1 MAAVAL
7 RSCRRGLSQIL
18 SNRGLAASSSKLLG
32 GDRRHKSTVQ
42 YASRP
47 DLPKLAYRK
56 VKGKSPGVLFL
67 PGYGSNMNGQKA
79 ESLEE
84 FCRSLGH
91 SYLRFDY
98 TGHGASEGVLS
109 EGTIGTWK
117 KDVLFVLDELAEG
130 PQILVG
136 SSIGG
141 WLMLLAAIAR
151 PEKTAALVGISTAAD
166 HIVTSFNSLPLE
178 TRKEFEE
185 KGEWT
190 VPTKHSEEG
199 HYKFSM
205 DFLKEA
211 ENHCVLQSP
220 IPITCPVRLIH
231 GLKDEDVPWH
241 ISMQVAERVLS
252 PDVDVI
258 LRRHGQHRMSEKDDI
273 KLMVYTIDD
282 LIDKLTT
289 LV

>member
-1 MAAVAL
+1 ML
-7 RSCRRGLSQIL
+7 DFWHF
-18 SNRGLAASSSKLLG
+18 LLNI
-32 GDRRHKSTVQ
+32 
-42 YASRP
+42 
-47 DLPKLAYRK
+47 
-56 VKGKSPGVLFL
+56 FL
-67 PGYGSNMNGQKA
+67 KWICPCLIMQ
-79 ESLEE
+79 
-84 FCRSLGH
+84 
-91 SYLRFDY
+91 
-98 TGHGASEGVLS
+98 
-109 EGTIGTWK
+109 
-117 KDVLFVLDELAEG
+117 
-130 PQILVG
+130 
-136 SSIGG
+136 
-141 WLMLLAAIAR
+141 
-151 PEKTAALVGISTAAD
+151 
-166 HIVTSFNSLPLE
+166 

-190 VPTKHSEEG
+190 IPTKHSEEG

-205 DFLKEA
+205 DFLREA

-231 GLKDEDVPWH
+231 GIKDEDVPWH

>member
-1 MAAVAL
+1 M
-7 RSCRRGLSQIL
+7 S
-18 SNRGLAASSSKLLG
+18 
-32 GDRRHKSTVQ
+32 
-42 YASRP
+42 
-47 DLPKLAYRK
+47 
-56 VKGKSPGVLFL
+56 
-67 PGYGSNMNGQKA
+67 GQKA
-79 ESLEE
+79 EALEE
-84 FCRSLGH
+84 FCKSLGH

-98 TGHGASEGVLS
+98 TGSGQSEGVFADC
-109 EGTIGTWK
+109 TVGTWK
-117 KDVLFVLDELAEG
+117 KDVLYMLDELADG

-136 SSIGG
+136 SSMGG

-151 PEKTAALVGISTAAD
+151 PEKTKALVGISTAAD
-166 HIVTSFNSLPLE
+166 HFVTAFKTLPIE
-178 TRKEFEE
+178 VRKECED

-190 VPTKHSEEG
+190 LPSTHSEDG
-199 HYKFSM
+199 GYKLTM
-205 DFLKEA
+205 DFLAEA

-231 GLKDEDVPWH
+231 GLKDADVPWH

-252 PDVDVI
+252 ADVDII
-258 LRRHGQHRMSEKDDI
+258 LRRHGQHRMAEKDDI

>member
-7 RSCRRGLSQIL
+7 RSCWKGLGPL
-18 SNRGLAASSSKLLG
+18 LRNGGVANFTPKTLGGVRHKASS
-32 GDRRHKSTVQ
+32 VQ
-42 YASRP
+42 FASRP
-47 DLPKLAYRK
+47 ELPKLAYRK
-56 VKGKSPGVLFL
+56 VKGKSPGVVFL
-67 PGYGSNMNGQKA
+67 PGYGSNMSGSKA
-79 ESLEE
+79 EALEE
-84 FCRSLGH
+84 FCKSLGH
-91 SYLRFDY
+91 AYLRFDY
-98 TGHGASEGVLS
+98 TGHGQSEGVFE
-109 EGTIGTWK
+109 EGTIGSWK

-136 SSIGG
+136 SSMGG

-151 PEKTAALVGISTAAD
+151 PEKTVALVGISTAAD
-166 HIVTSFNSLPLE
+166 HFVTSWKSLSLE
-178 TRKEFEE
+178 ARKVFEE
-185 KGEWT
+185 TGIWT
-190 VPTKHSEEG
+190 VPTKHSDDG
-199 HYKFSM
+199 FYKFPVDM
-205 DFLKEA
+205 LKEA

-231 GLKDEDVPWH
+231 GLKDQEVPWH

-258 LRRHGQHRMSEKDDI
+258 LRRHGQHRMAEKDDI

-289 LV
+289 MV

>member
-1 MAAVAL
+1 MF
-7 RSCRRGLSQIL
+7 
-18 SNRGLAASSSKLLG
+18 
-32 GDRRHKSTVQ
+32 
-42 YASRP
+42 
-47 DLPKLAYRK
+47 DLQ
-56 VKGKSPGVLFL
+56 S
-67 PGYGSNMNGQKA
+67 
-79 ESLEE
+79 
-84 FCRSLGH
+84 
-91 SYLRFDY
+91 
-98 TGHGASEGVLS
+98 
-109 EGTIGTWK
+109 
-117 KDVLFVLDELAEG
+117 
-130 PQILVG
+130 
-136 SSIGG
+136 
-141 WLMLLAAIAR
+141 
-151 PEKTAALVGISTAAD
+151 
-166 HIVTSFNSLPLE
+166 
-178 TRKEFEE
+178 RKEFEE
-185 KGEWT
+185 KGEWS

-205 DFLKEA
+205 DFLREA

-289 LV
+289 LVWVRQGGVNLRGCWDKERKDCLLGSQPSRNLPNNGMLLCQIWPFIHLLFSLYAICHFNMPLHCKLHWKGSFPASCSLISSGCICMCSRLYGVLCWPSLGLPLLLSLPLFLFFDCFDPSLVS

>member
-1 MAAVAL
+1 MAAVVL
-7 RSCRRGLSQIL
+7 RSCCKGLGQTL
-18 SNRGLAASSSKLLG
+18 RNGGVASFPRKTWG
-32 GDRRHKSTVQ
+32 GVRHKSSVVQ
-42 YASRP
+42 FVTRQ

-56 VKGKSPGVLFL
+56 VKGKSPGVVFL
-67 PGYGSNMNGQKA
+67 PGYGSSMNGQKA
-79 ESLEE
+79 EALEE
-84 FCRSLGH
+84 FCKSLGH

-98 TGHGASEGVLS
+98 TGHGASEGVFK

-136 SSIGG
+136 SSMGG

-151 PEKTAALVGISTAAD
+151 PEKTVALVGISTAAD
-166 HIVTSFNSLPLE
+166 HFVTSFKSLSLE
-178 TRKEFEE
+178 ARKVFED
-185 KGEWT
+185 KGEWS
-190 VPTKHSEEG
+190 VPTKHSDDG
-199 HYKFSM
+199 LYTFSM
-205 DFLKEA
+205 DMLREA

-231 GLKDEDVPWH
+231 GLKDEEVPWH

-252 PDVDVI
+252 ADVDVI
-258 LRRHGQHRMSEKDDI
+258 LRRHGQHRMAEKDDI

>member
-1 MAAVAL
+1 MF
-7 RSCRRGLSQIL
+7 
-18 SNRGLAASSSKLLG
+18 
-32 GDRRHKSTVQ
+32 
-42 YASRP
+42 
-47 DLPKLAYRK
+47 DLQ
-56 VKGKSPGVLFL
+56 S
-67 PGYGSNMNGQKA
+67 
-79 ESLEE
+79 
-84 FCRSLGH
+84 
-91 SYLRFDY
+91 
-98 TGHGASEGVLS
+98 
-109 EGTIGTWK
+109 
-117 KDVLFVLDELAEG
+117 
-130 PQILVG
+130 
-136 SSIGG
+136 
-141 WLMLLAAIAR
+141 
-151 PEKTAALVGISTAAD
+151 
-166 HIVTSFNSLPLE
+166 
-178 TRKEFEE
+178 RKEFEE
-185 KGEWT
+185 KGEWS
-190 VPTKHSEEG
+190 VPNKHSEEG

-205 DFLKEA
+205 DFLREA